1 MLPAAAITRL
11 SLYGLLALTPWAV
24 GAQVASQIGAA
35 RAAALAGQAVDLPDD
50 AAGQP
55 PMPMG
60 AGGMMPAPRNVKR
73 LSDGELSCAQIYA
86 ETQALE
92 KTSQERGAESEQ
104 AQAAMMASQNEMM
117 KQASGMGGGGV
128 ASSVGSSLLSLIPGG
143 GQIQSFAMQAAADA
157 RRASMQDSVEK
168 MMQVQTRLVNAEQA
182 RELAQARSEH
192 LTDLFLKKGC
202 KLSEVKSAG
211 AAP

>member
-1 MLPAAAITRL
+1 MLSAAAITRL
-11 SLYGLLALTPWAV
+11 SLSGLLALTPWAV

-35 RAAALAGQAVDLPDD
+35 RAAALADQPEDVANL
-50 AAGQP
+50 P

-60 AGGMMPAPRNVKR
+60 AGAMMPTPRNVKK

-86 ETQALE
+86 ETQVLE
-92 KTSQERGAESEQ
+92 KTSQERGAEAEQ

-117 KQASGMGGGGV
+117 KQASGMGGGGMG
-128 ASSVGSSLLSLIPGG
+128 SSVGSSLLSLIPGG

-168 MMQVQTRLVNAEQA
+168 MMQVQTRLMNAEQA

>member
-1 MLPAAAITRL
+1 MLSAAAITRL
-11 SLYGLLALTPWAV
+11 SLSGLLALAPWAV

-35 RAAALAGQAVDLPDD
+35 RAAALADQPDD
-50 AAGQP
+50 AAGLP

-60 AGGMMPAPRNVKR
+60 AGAMMAAPPRNVKK
-73 LSDGELSCAQIYA
+73 LGDGELSCAQIYA

-92 KTSQERGAESEQ
+92 KTSQERGAEAEQ

-128 ASSVGSSLLSLIPGG
+128 GSSVGSSLLSLIPGG

-157 RRASMQDSVEK
+157 RRASMQDNMEK
-168 MMQVQTRLVNAEQA
+168 MMQVQTRLVNAELA
-182 RELAQARSEH
+182 REHAQARGEH

>member
-1 MLPAAAITRL
+1 MLSAAAITRL
-11 SLYGLLALTPWAV
+11 SLSGLLALAPWAV

-35 RAAALAGQAVDLPDD
+35 RAAALADQPDD
-50 AAGQP
+50 AAGLP

-60 AGGMMPAPRNVKR
+60 AGGMAPMPRNVKK
-73 LSDGELSCAQIYA
+73 LGDGELSCAQIYA
-86 ETQALE
+86 ETQVLE
-92 KTSQERGAESEQ
+92 KTSQERGAEAEQ

-117 KQASGMGGGGV
+117 KQASGGMGGGGV
-128 ASSVGSSLLSLIPGG
+128 GSSVGSSLLSLIPGG

-211 AAP
+211 AAAAP

>member
-1 MLPAAAITRL
+1 MLSAAAITRL
-11 SLYGLLALTPWAV
+11 SLSGLLALAPWAV

-35 RAAALAGQAVDLPDD
+35 RAAALADQPDD
-50 AAGQP
+50 AAGLP

-60 AGGMMPAPRNVKR
+60 AGGMASMPMPRNVKK
-73 LSDGELSCAQIYA
+73 LGDGELSCAQIYA
-86 ETQALE
+86 ETQVLE
-92 KTSQERGAESEQ
+92 KTSQERGAEAEQ
-104 AQAAMMASQNEMM
+104 AQATMMASQNEMM
-117 KQASGMGGGGV
+117 KQASGMGGGVG
-128 ASSVGSSLLSLIPGG
+128 SSVGSSLLSLIPGG

>member
-1 MLPAAAITRL
+1 MLSAAAITRL
-11 SLYGLLALTPWAV
+11 SLSGLLALAPWAV

-35 RAAALAGQAVDLPDD
+35 RGAALADLPDD
-50 AAGQP
+50 AAGLP
-55 PMPMG
+55 PMPMSAG
-60 AGGMMPAPRNVKR
+60 AMTPMPRNVKK
-73 LSDGELSCAQIYA
+73 LGDGELSCAQIYA
-86 ETQALE
+86 ETQVLE
-92 KTSQERGAESEQ
+92 KTSQERGAEAEQ

-117 KQASGMGGGGV
+117 KQASGGMGGGGV
-128 ASSVGSSLLSLIPGG
+128 GSSVGSSLLSLIPGG

>member
-1 MLPAAAITRL
+1 MLSAAAIMRL
-11 SLYGLLALTPWAV
+11 SLSGLLALAPWAV

-35 RAAALAGQAVDLPDD
+35 RAAALADQPDD
-50 AAGQP
+50 AAGLP

-60 AGGMMPAPRNVKR
+60 AGAMMAAPPRNVKK
-73 LSDGELSCAQIYA
+73 LGDGELSCAQIYA
-86 ETQALE
+86 EAQALE
-92 KTSQERGAESEQ
+92 KTSQERGAEAEQ

-117 KQASGMGGGGV
+117 KQASGMGGGVG
-128 ASSVGSSLLSLIPGG
+128 SSVGSSLLSLIPGG

-157 RRASMQDSVEK
+157 RRASMQDNMEK
-168 MMQVQTRLVNAEQA
+168 MMQVQTRLVNAELA
-182 RELAQARSEH
+182 REHAQARGEH

>member
-1 MLPAAAITRL
+1 MPSAAAITRL
-11 SLYGLLALTPWAV
+11 SLYGLLALAPWAV
-24 GAQVASQIGAA
+24 CAQVASQVGAA
-35 RAAALAGQAVDLPDD
+35 RAAALAGQGVDLPDD
-50 AAGQP
+50 AAGLP

-60 AGGMMPAPRNVKR
+60 MTPMPRNVKK

-86 ETQALE
+86 ETQVLE
-92 KTSQERGAESEQ
+92 KTSQERGAEAEQ

-117 KQASGMGGGGV
+117 KQAGGMGGGGV
-128 ASSVGSSLLSLIPGG
+128 GSSVGSSLLSLIPGG

-202 KLSEVKSAG
+202 KLSEAKAASAS

>member
-1 MLPAAAITRL
+1 MLSAAAITRL
-11 SLYGLLALTPWAV
+11 SLSGLLALAPWAV
-24 GAQVASQIGAA
+24 GAQVASQVAAA
-35 RAAALAGQAVDLPDD
+35 RAAALADQPDD
-50 AAGQP
+50 ANGLP
-55 PMPMG
+55 PMPM
-60 AGGMMPAPRNVKR
+60 PRNVKK
-73 LSDGELSCAQIYA
+73 LGDGELSCAQIYA
-86 ETQALE
+86 ETQVLE
-92 KTSQERGAESEQ
+92 KTGQERGAEAEQ

-117 KQASGMGGGGV
+117 KQAGGMGGGGMGS
-128 ASSVGSSLLSLIPGG
+128 AVGGSLLSLIPGG

-202 KLSEVKSAG
+202 RLSEVKAATAS

>member
-1 MLPAAAITRL
+1 MLSAAAITRL
-11 SLYGLLALTPWAV
+11 SLSGLLALTPCAV

-35 RAAALAGQAVDLPDD
+35 RAAALADQPEDVANLP
-50 AAGQP
+50 P
-55 PMPMG
+55 MPMPMG
-60 AGGMMPAPRNVKR
+60 AGAMMPTPRNVKK

-86 ETQALE
+86 ETQVLE
-92 KTSQERGAESEQ
+92 KTSQERGAEAEQ

-117 KQASGMGGGGV
+117 KQASGMGGGSMG
-128 ASSVGSSLLSLIPGG
+128 SSVGSSLLSLIPGG